1 MESPLADIWSIAR
14 QAGLNATALW
24 GICPG
29 GAESTWFLGQG
40 RTAVSVFVPFGA
52 NGEQR
57 LYECFAETHEPF
69 VTNSR
74 DEVVSWL
81 RRRAE
86 ENR

>member
-1 MESPLADIWSIAR
+1 MESPLADIWGIAR
-14 QAGLNATALW
+14 QAGLGATALW
-24 GICPG
+24 WLHP
-29 GAESTWFLGQG
+29 EWTELTWLIGQR
-40 RTAVSVFVPFGA
+40 RTAVSVSVPFGA

-57 LYECFAETHEPF
+57 VYECFAETHEPL